1 MKLSGH
7 AAGGVIITRALF
19 RFLKPNTN
27 SERLKFLISGAI
39 AGTIPDWDGLLY
51 LMRKKQF
58 KIESDFR
65 HHTWITHTF
74 AFHWVIS
81 GALYMYGRIF
91 RKHALMKRAMMVGA
105 STTMHLVQDTIGT
118 GDGIM
123 LFYPFTNEMYGIGL
137 SNLHGNEWEADYVK
151 RPVYNVERSLKFI
164 AFLITMFELLKW
176 VKQKQSS
183 KYFKTR

>member
-7 AAGGVIITRALF
+7 AAGGVIITRAIF
-19 RFLKPNTN
+19 KFLKPNSG
-27 SERLKFLISGAI
+27 SERLALLVSGAI
-39 AGTIPDWDGLLY
+39 AGTIPDWDGVLY
-51 LMRKKQF
+51 LMNKKQL

-74 AFHWVIS
+74 VFHWVIS
-81 GALYMYGRIF
+81 GALYLLGNILR
-91 RKHALMKRAMMVGA
+91 RSSLKKKALIVGA

-123 LFYPFTNEMYGIGL
+123 VFYPFTKKMYGIGL

-151 RPVYNVERSLKFI
+151 RPIYNVERSLKFI
-164 AFLITMFELLKW
+164 AVFVMIFEILKW
-176 VKQKQSS
+176 AKQEEL
-183 KYFKTR
+183 R